1 MDESGRILALTG
13 ISTTIPFEDLPS
25 KEIKCCL
32 SVMRNTFW
40 CSPPEQNSEEFWRYF
55 LRFRH
60 YKKPQVQ
67 ATVTPVS
74 DSDLIF
80 AELTPIP
87 EGIIT
92 TLQSP
97 VPISSEGHSTNP
109 SRRNSVSNLGI
120 PQVNYFLPLLAYESA
135 NF

>member
-13 ISTTIPFEDLPS
+13 TSTTVPFEDLPS

-80 AELTPIP
+80 AELTPMP
-87 EGIIT
+87 EGI
-92 TLQSP
+92 TLQSAK
-97 VPISSEGHSTNP
+97 VPGSSEGLSTNP
-109 SRRNSVSNLGI
+109 SGRNTDSDLGI
-120 PQVNYFLPLLAYESA
+120 PQVNVV
-135 NF
+135 